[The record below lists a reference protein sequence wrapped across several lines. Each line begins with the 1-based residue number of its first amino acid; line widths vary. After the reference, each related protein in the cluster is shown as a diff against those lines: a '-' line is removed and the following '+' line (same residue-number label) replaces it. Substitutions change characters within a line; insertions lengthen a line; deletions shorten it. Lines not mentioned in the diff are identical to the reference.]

1 MDCDRCLCT
10 SVACAS
16 FDSAAYT
23 CLVCWVTPCLLLW
36 HYLRELSCF
45 VFWLLLIALWFY
57 LAFRWARRCQRTTRV
72 GWQWLQPA
80 QLLRFAWDWQGNT
93 SSIFPFTWFLF
104 SFQILWLQRLGL
116 AGMPAENTGLCL
128 GGFVSAVTK
137 RQGRELVQE
146 MPAPRCSALRV
157 LVPEAAPWFSPAAGA
172 AELEEFSPV
181 SCMEQPPTASA
192 VCCAGLP
199 GFLSLF
205 LLHIAILK
213 VAMGHRIGKRVQA
226 ASRLISAY
234 VIFSTWSSLS

>member
-1 MDCDRCLCT
+1 MFAV
-10 SVACAS
+10 VALS
-16 FDSAAYT
+16 QRI
-23 CLVCWVTPCLLLW
+23 VLL
-36 HYLRELSCF
+36 R
-45 VFWLLLIALWFY
+45 V
-57 LAFRWARRCQRTTRV
+57 LAFAYRIMILSGISVSTEVSKDDTCWLTVAAACTAAALCLRLARKHEQHFSLHLV
-72 GWQWLQPA
+72 
-80 QLLRFAWDWQGNT
+80 F
-93 SSIFPFTWFLF
+93 IFFPDT
-104 SFQILWLQRLGL
+104 L
-116 AGMPAENTGLCL
+116 AAKAGFGRHAAKNTGLCL

-157 LVPEAAPWFSPAAGA
+157 LVPEAAPRFSPAAGA
-172 AELEEFSPV
+172 AELEQFSPV

-192 VCCAGLP
+192 VWCAGRP
-199 GFLSLF
+199 GSLSLF